1 MWRQYQQQDLA
12 LHQLWLAPHIWLFE
26 VRYDALLADH
36 VQRSPAA
43 IGLTLI
49 IQLGIKHKVWNR
61 WIQEGRVLACLM
73 SKSQLSICCLVFEFI
88 TFCAQFCYFFQGQNV
103 PLLLLPTAL
112 GVGQYEAHDVMLVMV
127 FCFESCFAEVM
138 QQLFLILLV
147 QLDLFKIRQECDI
160 TESKQFQ
167 QYIAAT
173 VVRGLVLLLG
183 CWMCMCYARSM
194 RWYRVL
200 AFDFWLDQVSCK
212 EIR

>member
-12 LHQLWLAPHIWLFE
+12 LHQLWLAPHIWFFE

-43 IGLTLI
+43 ICLTLI
-49 IQLGIKHKVWNR
+49 IQLGIKHKVWTR
-61 WIQEGRVLACLM
+61 WIREGRVLACLM

-138 QQLFLILLV
+138 QQLFLISLV
-147 QLDLFKIRQECDI
+147 QLDLFKIRQRMWHHRI
-160 TESKQFQ
+160 Q
-167 QYIAAT
+167 AVPT
-173 VVRGLVLLLG
+173 VYCSCSRQRFGVVLLFPCCLVVECACVTQDPCAG
-183 CWMCMCYARSM
+183 IVCW
-194 RWYRVL
+194 L
-200 AFDFWLDQVSCK
+200 LTFD
-212 EIR
+212 